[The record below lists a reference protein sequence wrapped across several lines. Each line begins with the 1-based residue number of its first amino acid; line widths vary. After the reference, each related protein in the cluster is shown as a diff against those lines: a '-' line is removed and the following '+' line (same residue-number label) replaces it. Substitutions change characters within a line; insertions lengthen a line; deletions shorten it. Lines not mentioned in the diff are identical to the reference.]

1 MWPLIGNHAPVEDE
15 VFKDVWG
22 AQNTVD
28 GLYFKEYKQLG
39 GQRCIWEE
47 LGEEADYDQNVFYD
61 ASSSS
66 RDKAWSHCQEPTE
79 CPTS

>member
-1 MWPLIGNHAPVEDE
+1 MWPLIGHHAPVEDD

-22 AQNTVD
+22 AQTIVD

-47 LGEEADYDQNVFYD
+47 LGEEGGYD
-61 ASSSS
+61 
-66 RDKAWSHCQEPTE
+66 
-79 CPTS
+79 